1 MYKLLIIDDEPLVQA
16 GIRSMLSW
24 EELGISVCGI
34 AANGQAGWELME
46 LEQPDI
52 IITDVKMC
60 LDVTDDTRIITY
72 IPNLHVS
79 TRFLM

>member
-1 MYKLLIIDDEPLVQA
+1 MKGKNSCEEKSKLVCLSDEQMKQILTPFYETV
-16 GIRSMLSW
+16 
-24 EELGISVCGI
+24 
-34 AANGQAGWELME
+34 
-46 LEQPDI
+46 
-52 IITDVKMC
+52 C